1 MSVKNN
7 VVTYKF
13 WRERRLV
20 EQGPLGSRR
29 GCTQTEE
36 EDLAGQKARLPL
48 LELEGGKKAG
58 QGTLNP

>member
-1 MSVKNN
+1 M
-7 VVTYKF
+7 
-13 WRERRLV
+13 